1 MIESAKKTRLGARG
15 ARKVKTGCQ
24 TCKTRRKKCDEARPT
39 CSQCRLAGWRC
50 DFEADDS
57 SISSAVAVSRAEAQA
72 QPSAA
77 LAVVRPPGV
86 IASPPS
92 GIQVERQLLEYF
104 KRVTWMDFAYFFDD
118 LSWERQLLPAITT
131 EPIIYH
137 TGLAISALGWSL
149 AHPSNLWT
157 RGGDPVRSAD
167 EYCTMQYNKAVH
179 LFKSRMENPLEDAH
193 ALQVLILGSLMF
205 IHLEFMRGLTD
216 FVQVHLRGANALL
229 KSLKQ
234 RSRDTA
240 FLEAAVAY
248 NKILSMTE
256 AREYPKTICPSEVAR
271 ALNQDELHSLNC
283 SDWREA
289 MDPIR
294 KEAWFMKER
303 RLLDITQKGEVVSG
317 DDLDQIR
324 GPIRLR
330 RILRD

>member
-1 MIESAKKTRLGARG
+1 MMIESAKKTRLGARG

-39 CSQCRLAGWRC
+39 CSQCCLAGWRC
-50 DFEADDS
+50 DFETDDS
-57 SISSAVAVSRAEAQA
+57 SRSSAAAVSRTDAQA

-77 LAVVRPPGV
+77 LVVVRPPGV

-118 LSWERQLLPAITT
+118 LSWERQLLPAITS

-149 AHPSNLWT
+149 AHPSNLFT

-167 EYCTMQYNKAVH
+167 EYCTMQYNKAVR

-248 NKILSMTE
+248 VQAQWDEMEMPACYRPPRELPVLSNKIT
-256 AREYPKTICPSEVAR
+256 
-271 ALNQDELHSLNC
+271 
-283 SDWREA
+283 
-289 MDPIR
+289 PI
-294 KEAWFMKER
+294 
-303 RLLDITQKGEVVSG
+303 V
-317 DDLDQIR
+317 DD
-324 GPIRLR
+324 GYS
-330 RILRD
+330 